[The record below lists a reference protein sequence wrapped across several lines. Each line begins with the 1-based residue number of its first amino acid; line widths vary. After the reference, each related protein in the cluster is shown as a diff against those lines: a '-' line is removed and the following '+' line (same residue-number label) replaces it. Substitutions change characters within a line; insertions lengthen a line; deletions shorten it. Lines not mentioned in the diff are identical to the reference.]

1 VLGEV
6 VLTSFIE
13 VGIGIAGFSSIVVAL
28 SRSAI
33 TEDMKIAFLQIWIQ
47 SGAIITFGAI
57 PLILE
62 ATQIDRE
69 LIYVASSYLYAAFL
83 TTVMIFGPMRKRLK
97 AHPILMIGLLF
108 PLIVLFNAVFLGQA
122 WPYLLILLAGIFIA
136 FLSFYQLIREMWT
149 NESDA

>member
-1 VLGEV
+1 MLGEV

-47 SGAIITFGAI
+47 SGAIIIFSAI

-62 ATQIDRE
+62 ATQIDRD
-69 LIYVASSYLYAAFL
+69 LVYVISSYFYGVFL
-83 TTVMIFGPMRKRLK
+83 TMVMIFGPMRKRLK
-97 AHPILMIGLLF
+97 AHPILIIGLLF
-108 PLIVLFNAVFLGQA
+108 PLIVLFNAVFLWQA
-122 WPYLLILLAGIFIA
+122 WPYLLILLGGIFIA
-136 FLSFYQLIREMWT
+136 FLSFYQLIKEMWT
-149 NESDA
+149 NEPDA